1 MHVMPVHTEYQYA
14 PNASRRQLRYDG
26 EMTTEPRPAAGLDGP
41 PLSLRER
48 KRQRTRA
55 ALIAAGVELFE
66 RDGYEETTVARIAA
80 AADIGTRTF
89 FGYFASKE
97 DLLFPR
103 ADERVA
109 AALDAIRT
117 RRPGERPVAVLLR
130 GLRTLPPDDDDLV
143 GRLALLRLKL
153 IPKVP
158 AVAGRAFAAQY
169 AAQRDIAAALVEAY
183 PGELDDAAAAAL
195 TGAFIGAVAAAL
207 DVLLAAG
214 DAPPP
219 PDVVRAV
226 LVDAVA
232 RALGAHDRSEIGKP
246 GTPAGQ

>member
-1 MHVMPVHTEYQYA
+1 MAT
-14 PNASRRQLRYDG
+14 D
-26 EMTTEPRPAAGLDGP
+26 PRPAASLDGP

-55 ALIAAGVELFE
+55 ALIAAAIELFE
-66 RDGYEETTVARIAA
+66 RDGYEETTVAKIAA
-80 AADIGTRTF
+80 AADIGIRTF

-97 DLLFPR
+97 ELLFPR
-103 ADERVA
+103 ADDRVA

-117 RRPGERPVAVLLR
+117 RRPEERPVDVLLR

-143 GRLALLRLKL
+143 GRLTLLRLKL
-153 IPKVP
+153 IRTVP

-169 AAQRDIAAALVEAY
+169 AAQRDIAAALVKAY

-195 TGAFIGAVAAAL
+195 IGAFIGAVAAAL
-207 DVLLAAG
+207 DVLLARA
-214 DAPPP
+214 DAPPA
-219 PDVVRAV
+219 PDVVRTA

-232 RALGAHDRSEIGKP
+232 RALGAHDRLEIGKP
-246 GTPAGQ
+246 RTSAS